1 MNALSVFAGVCLFFA
16 SALVGLWIKKRF
28 VRKAAF
34 YEEYYRYLVFACEK
48 ISYERMP
55 IAEIKAAFFKGEQ
68 TDFIRFLQG
77 QAASAPLSDK
87 ELVEIGDY
95 LSKIGTTDAD
105 TQVASLKGKCAE
117 LKRFSE
123 EQCLKYKKDGALYF
137 KLCVLFGVV
146 AFILIV

>member
-16 SALVGLWIKKRF
+16 AALIGLWIKKRF
-28 VRKAAF
+28 ARKAAF
-34 YEEYYRYLVFACEK
+34 YEEYYRYLVFASEK

-55 IAEIKAAFFKGEQ
+55 VAEIKAGFSEGEE
-68 TDFIRFLQG
+68 TEFCRFLKG
-77 QAASAPLSDK
+77 QSASPPLSEK
-87 ELVEIGDY
+87 ELDEIGSY
-95 LSKIGTTDAD
+95 LSRIGTTDAD

-123 EQCLKYKKDGALYF
+123 EQCVKYKKDGTLYF
-137 KLCVLFGVV
+137 KLCVLFGIV